1 MKTIVVRGAG
11 AHSGVWVRVP
21 PSPQTGVTTDL
32 LEKSWDV
39 FHFSGFFCIFAV
51 DNHLDMGIFEKLFGK
66 KARKSE
72 TKDQMFGEIPLENF
86 KAALLVYYKQE
97 CALEDE
103 NSYFEPQDSLFG
115 EMFDNGIRIKLLK
128 QENPQ
133 LEGQYDDDE
142 IMAQARAQYEKDK
155 AELEEKKKKDGEDN
169 GQGTGE
175 ASGDEL

>member
-1 MKTIVVRGAG
+1 MGWFLRKGCKKKPKKTEEKPKNQIFGEL
-11 AHSGVWVRVP
+11 P
-21 PSPQTGVTTDL
+21 
-32 LEKSWDV
+32 LEK
-39 FHFSGFFCIFAV
+39 
-51 DNHLDMGIFEKLFGK
+51 
-66 KARKSE
+66 
-72 TKDQMFGEIPLENF
+72 F

-142 IMAQARAQYEKDK
+142 IMAQARAQYEEDK
-155 AELEEKKKKDGEDN
+155 KSLQKSSE
-169 GQGTGE
+169 
-175 ASGDEL
+175 

>member
-1 MKTIVVRGAG
+1 MKWFKKKDKKTEET
-11 AHSGVWVRVP
+11 H
-21 PSPQTGVTTDL
+21 
-32 LEKSWDV
+32 KS
-39 FHFSGFFCIFAV
+39 
-51 DNHLDMGIFEKLFGK
+51 
-66 KARKSE
+66 
-72 TKDQMFGEIPLENF
+72 QMFGELPLDQF

-142 IMAQARAQYEKDK
+142 IMAQARAQYEEDK
-155 AELEEKKKKDGEDN
+155 KTLQKSSE
-169 GQGTGE
+169 
-175 ASGDEL
+175 